1 MNFLERIHNMDLG
14 HLLVRIAMGIVFIQ
28 HGWMKVNGMEGTIG
42 FFDTL
47 GFPAFLA
54 YFVAYL
60 EVIGGAALI
69 LGVFTRYAA
78 ILLAITMA
86 VAVFKVHFANGFSVS
101 AGGYEFALV
110 LMLGSLAI
118 AFMGAGSYAVER
130 FFKKSA
136 PAPML

>member
-14 HLLVRIAMGIVFIQ
+14 HLLVRIAMGIIFIQ
-28 HGWMKVNGMEGTIG
+28 HGWMKVTGMEGTIG

-69 LGVFTRYAA
+69 LGVLTRYAA
-78 ILLAITMA
+78 VLLAITMA
-86 VAVFKVHFANGFSVS
+86 VAVFKVHLANGFSVS
-101 AGGYEFALV
+101 TGGYEFALV

-118 AFMGAGSYAVER
+118 AFMGAGAYAIDRLWKRSDV
-130 FFKKSA
+130 
-136 PAPML
+136 PMM